1 MPTWKIACVQMDC
14 RIGDREH
21 NLAQMR
27 RRLVAAAE
35 GGAKLVVFPECIVC
49 GYGYDS
55 KEEAWPFAEPIPGPS
70 TDQLAEDCC
79 RDGVWAVLGLLE
91 RDEATGNLY
100 NAAALIGPDG
110 LAATY
115 RKLHLPCLG
124 VDRFTTPGDRPFAVH
139 DLGGLRLGMNIC
151 YDGSF
156 PESARVLTLLGAD
169 LIVLPT
175 NFPTGARRT
184 VQYLLQ
190 ARAFENNVYYAVAN
204 RIGEEA
210 GFTFLGQ
217 SRIIDVNGDLLA
229 ASEGAEETILFAEID
244 PERARRKR
252 VVNIPGK
259 YEVDRVADRRPEM
272 YELLCR
278 K

>member
-14 RIGDREH
+14 RIRDREH

-27 RRLVAAAE
+27 RRLLAAAE
-35 GGAKLVVFPECIVC
+35 GGAKLVVFPECVVC

-55 KEEAWPFAEPIPGPS
+55 KEEAWPFAEPIPGPT
-70 TDQLAEDCC
+70 TDRLAEECC
-79 RDGVWAVLGLLE
+79 RDGVWVVAGLLE

-100 NAAALIGPDG
+100 NAAVLVGPDG

-190 ARAFENNVYYAVAN
+190 ARAFENAVFYAV
-204 RIGEEA
+204 
-210 GFTFLGQ
+210 Q
-217 SRIIDVNGDLLA
+217 SRIIDVNGDLLS
-229 ASEGAEETILFAEID
+229 ASEGTEETILFAEID

-272 YELLCR
+272 YDVLCR
-278 K
+278 R